1 MAEMKIRFLLLA
13 LLGVSFA
20 LPGEA
25 QSLAEVARK
34 ERERRAKLGAEAP
47 VIGDAELA
55 SGEGATFSV
64 TGTPAG
70 EAEGRA
76 DTDEPEGEA
85 EAPELTEREIRDL
98 RDKWYRLWRERM
110 AAARKELDQARD
122 DVYQCRAADS
132 FFFVPLAVDC
142 EGVDERLAEAEA
154 NLKEVQANR
163 YNWELLLPR

>member
-1 MAEMKIRFLLLA
+1 MKSCSLLLA
-13 LLGVSFA
+13 LVWTSFA

-64 TGTPAG
+64 IGTS
-70 EAEGRA
+70 AEGS
-76 DTDEPEGEA
+76 EA
-85 EAPELTEREIRDL
+85 GSDAGAAEKSDVPKPTEREIRDL
-98 RDKWYRLWRERM
+98 REKWYRLWREQM
-110 AAARKELDQARD
+110 AAARKELDKARD
-122 DVYQCRAADS
+122 DVYQCRTAES

-142 EGVDERLAEAEA
+142 DGVEERLADAEA
-154 NLKEVQANR
+154 NLKEIQANR
-163 YNWELLLPR
+163 YNWELLVPR